1 MKLIDGCYSLK
12 LECALRGLGFV
23 DVGKWKTVA
32 RAGIFFVEPIG
43 IPEDPDADLLGF
55 LVTIPYASW
64 KRPRLKDTA
73 KKALDYCLD
82 QYPPPQYP
90 PPLDP
95 EDPLELEEP
104 LEELELLDPLEDE
117 ELDELDDELDE
128 LLDEELVSVD
138 DVLL

>member
-1 MKLIDGCYSLK
+1 MLLLK

-73 KKALDYCLD
+73 KKALDYCLVSTLLRSIH
-82 QYPPPQYP
+82 

-104 LEELELLDPLEDE
+104 LEELELLDPEELEDE
-117 ELDELDDELDE
+117 ELDELDE

>member
-23 DVGKWKTVA
+23 DVGRWKTVA

-73 KKALDYCLD
+73 KKALEYCLD
-82 QYPPPQYP
+82 
-90 PPLDP
+90 
-95 EDPLELEEP
+95 
-104 LEELELLDPLEDE
+104 
-117 ELDELDDELDE
+117 
-128 LLDEELVSVD
+128 
-138 DVLL
+138 

>member
-23 DVGKWKTVA
+23 DVGKGKTVA

-82 QYPPPQYP
+82 
-90 PPLDP
+90 
-95 EDPLELEEP
+95 
-104 LEELELLDPLEDE
+104 
-117 ELDELDDELDE
+117 
-128 LLDEELVSVD
+128 
-138 DVLL
+138 

>member
-55 LVTIPYASW
+55 SLTIPNRKTHREW
-64 KRPRLKDTA
+64 RLVGTA
-73 KKALDYCLD
+73 KRALDLALD
-82 QYPPPQYP
+82 T
-90 PPLDP
+90 
-95 EDPLELEEP
+95 
-104 LEELELLDPLEDE
+104 
-117 ELDELDDELDE
+117 
-128 LLDEELVSVD
+128 
-138 DVLL
+138 